1 MNLKPIHPLASRR
14 LTAPPVHTFNSS
26 ADFDAHE
33 WDVDDLSRGKEP
45 HLYSEDYSY
54 DDHFGTV
61 SVFGVEVSD
70 AEHQR
75 AVQYTVTCTAWDTL
89 PTPPRMLE
97 DALTWWNA
105 PKADEDHIPSLPLR
119 VDLRVVAELTECHVR
134 LEGREWHVSAAYTC
148 HYEIAD

>member
-1 MNLKPIHPLASRR
+1 MPPLHPLAPR
-14 LTAPPVHTFNSS
+14 LPAPRVITFDSS
-26 ADFDAHE
+26 ADFEAHE

-45 HLYSEDYSY
+45 HLYSEDHSY

-61 SVFGVEVSD
+61 PVFGVAVSD

-75 AVQYTVTCTAWDTL
+75 AVQYTVTCTAWDTV
-89 PTPPRMLE
+89 PTPPRGLE

-105 PKADEDHIPSLPLR
+105 PRADEDHLPSLPLR

-134 LEGREWHVSAAYTC
+134 LDGRTWHVSATYTC
-148 HYEIAD
+148 HYELAE